1 MRQSETWDPL
11 RQHLYLD
18 KCLLKQQNTKKLQGT
33 NNNCVY
39 TYAEAPVLW
48 LLDVKSQLTGKDPDA
63 GKDWRQKETRVAELN
78 GHESQQIL
86 GDSEGQGSLVCCS
99 SRGRRELDMTEQLN
113 DNKANIIIKRN
124 GQIDFK
130 HSKI

>member
-63 GKDWRQKETRVAELN
+63 GKDSRQEKKAARDNEMVEWHHQFHGNEFAQT
-78 GHESQQIL
+78 L
-86 GDSEGQGSLVCCS
+86 GDS
-99 SRGRRELDMTEQLN
+99 
-113 DNKANIIIKRN
+113 K
-124 GQIDFK
+124 
-130 HSKI
+130 